1 MGQTEGQW
9 IPGPGGSIHSLRIHP
24 FQSTGITLTLIPTN
38 WFMKGV
44 CLSQPVFTS
53 SQSPSHRPTC
63 GYCSAS
69 WVEVPDESGVGLGG
83 SFFFFLFRNTFLMW
97 PLQDSCSSV
106 LSAVNAT
113 FHLSESYSRGRFS
126 SL

>member
-83 SFFFFLFRNTFLMW
+83 SFFFF
-97 PLQDSCSSV
+97 SV
-106 LSAVNAT
+106 QE
-113 FHLSESYSRGRFS
+113 HLSNVAIAGQLLVSPKCS
-126 SL
+126 